1 MQIAIASGK
10 GGTGKTTLAVN
21 LAYSL
26 AAAGSPVTLL
36 DCDVEEPNDHLFLQ
50 PEFSDSY
57 PVTVPKPVLE
67 ASRCTLCGRCAAACT
82 FNAIALIKE
91 KLLIFPE
98 LCHACGVCTEVC
110 PEGAL
115 HEEPHV
121 IGRVRIGRASA
132 SFPGAPLSFADGTL
146 NVGESQAPAVVR
158 AVKRLGAG
166 RPALLPPDAPSP
178 GGPGASAPPAS
189 RPAGAGITGA
199 AGSEP
204 TVLIDASPGTA
215 CPVVEALRGSD
226 VALLVTEP
234 TPFGLHDLKLA
245 VALTLQMGLPTG
257 VVINRSVGRDG
268 LIEDYCAAAG
278 VPVLGRIPFRREYAE
293 RYSAAGLLAQG
304 DPVLQRLLLEILA
317 RAEALQGT
325 EVPPVPAP
333 EIWAALPASP
343 EQPRRESPDSE
354 AANASTN
361 PKAAF
366 EIGVISGKGGTGKTT
381 VTASLAVLARNKV
394 LADTDVDAADL
405 HLVLQPIVLETQSF
419 SGGKS
424 FRIDPERCT
433 GCGLCEPKCHFAAIR
448 SQPAESS
455 AAAAGTVYRIDPV
468 ACEGCGMCRYVCP
481 AGAVFSEAA
490 INGTTFVCRTP
501 YGPMV
506 HARLGIGEENSGKLV
521 AEVRRLAAGLAEQ
534 TRAELLLA
542 DGPPGI
548 GCPVISSVTDL
559 DRVLVVTE
567 PTVSGVHDLE
577 RVLQLAAHFDVPARV
592 VINKADLNPE
602 QARRIETI
610 AEQRG
615 APIIGRIPFD
625 DQVYEA
631 LMQGR
636 TVVEFGD
643 GTAAKALRAL
653 WEALAGE
660 LLHP

>member
-1 MQIAIASGK
+1 VQIAIASGK

-110 PEGAL
+110 PEAAL
-115 HEEPHV
+115 HEEPHA

-132 SFPGAPLSFADGTL
+132 CFPGAPLIFADGTL

-166 RPALLPPDAPSP
+166 
-178 GGPGASAPPAS
+178 G
-189 RPAGAGITGA
+189 PAGADITGA

-257 VVINRSVGRDG
+257 VVINRSVGRDD
-268 LIEDYCAAAG
+268 LIDDYCAAAG

-325 EVPPVPAP
+325 EIPPVPAP
-333 EIWAALPASP
+333 ETWAALPASP
-343 EQPRRESPDSE
+343 DQTRRESVDPE

-381 VTASLAVLARNKV
+381 VTASLAMLARNKV

-405 HLVLQPIVLETQSF
+405 HLVLQPTVLETQSF

-433 GCGLCEPKCHFAAIR
+433 GCGRCEPKCHFEAIH

-455 AAAAGTVYRIDPV
+455 AAGAGTGYRIDPV

-481 AGAVFSEAA
+481 AGAVFTEAA

-534 TRAELLLA
+534 TKAELLLA

-577 RVLQLAAHFDVPARV
+577 RVLQLAAHFGVPARV

-643 GTAAKALRAL
+643 GTAAKALRTL

-660 LLHP
+660 LVHP